1 MQEGVWKLW
10 KPLFYLVTGT
20 NNEISKVLAKCRE
33 NTCARMPLN
42 AAFSCATTLHCDWSW
57 MAHMSIRCTYH
68 KFEDDPWIVQDTLGR
83 NLERFEKEGG

>member
-20 NNEISKVLAKCRE
+20 NNEISNALAKCRE
-33 NTCARMPLN
+33 NTWTGMPSN

-57 MAHMSIRCTYH
+57 MAHMSIRCNYH
-68 KFEDDPWIVQDTLGR
+68 KFEDDPWIVQDTL
-83 NLERFEKEGG
+83 